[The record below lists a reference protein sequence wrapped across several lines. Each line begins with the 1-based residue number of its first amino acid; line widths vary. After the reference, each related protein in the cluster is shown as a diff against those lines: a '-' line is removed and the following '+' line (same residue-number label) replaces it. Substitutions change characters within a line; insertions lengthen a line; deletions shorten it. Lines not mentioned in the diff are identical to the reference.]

1 MPMSSHNASAVAH
14 AILDARRQNRPVD
27 AQPFANQLTTPE
39 DAYTVQTLV
48 AQAMQGPN
56 ASSPLFWKTGG
67 PSRDALATHAAL
79 PPEGV
84 WRSPAQAG
92 TWPFNICLIEAEVAL
107 RLGRPVTAAEAQA
120 LSHEQAITLVDAM
133 TVSIELVDSR
143 WRQSVDAPALLK
155 LADLQSHGAL
165 VLGDWIPFAQRDW
178 KAQWCTVQIG
188 SQPAVERRGTH
199 SMGDPT
205 WVLPAW
211 LQHATRDG
219 QTVPAGTVVTT
230 GTWCGMLPAAKGDLV
245 VARFEGLGEARVQL

>member
-1 MPMSSHNASAVAH
+1 MSSQNASAVAQ
-14 AILDARRQNRPVD
+14 AILDARRQNRPID
-27 AQPFANQLTTPE
+27 ARPFADQLAAPQ
-39 DAYTVQTLV
+39 DAYAVQALV
-48 AQAMQGPN
+48 AEAMQGPN
-56 ASSPLFWKTGG
+56 APFPVFWKTGG

-79 PPEGV
+79 PPEGI

-92 TWPFNICLIEAEVAL
+92 AWPFNICLIEAEVAL
-107 RLGRPVTAAEAQA
+107 RLGKPVTAAEAAA
-120 LSHEQAITLVDAM
+120 LSHEQAIALVDAM

-143 WRQSVDAPALLK
+143 WHQSVDAPALLK

-165 VLGDWIPFAQRDW
+165 VLGNWIAFAQRDW
-178 KAQWCTVQIG
+178 KAQSCTVQIG
-188 SQPAVERRGTH
+188 SRPAVEWRGTH

-230 GTWCGMLPAAKGDLV
+230 GTWCGMLPAAQGERVL
-245 VARFEGLGEARVQL
+245 ARFEGLGEATVQL